1 MIDLSSIVTDS
12 RFAQTFTVYRT
23 TGDWVGARFVE
34 NEEVE
39 ITMTGTISIANARQ
53 IEFIPE
59 GDRVGGEISIHT
71 NSPLYCSRNYID
83 SSNNPVHSNADE
95 LLWHDERYKVYQVN
109 EYSDYGY
116 YFAIGQR
123 MAMD

>member
-1 MIDLSSIVTDS
+1 MIDLSSIVTDP
-12 RFAQTFTVYRT
+12 RFAQSFTVYRK
-23 TGDWVGARFVE
+23 TGDWVGARFKE
-34 NEEVE
+34 TEEKE
-39 ITMTGTISIANARQ
+39 ITTIGTISIASAKQ

-71 NSPLYCSRNYID
+71 TVPLYCSRNYID
-83 SSNNPVHSNADE
+83 SNGNTIHSNADE
-95 LLWHDERYKVYQVN
+95 ILWHGERYKIYQVN

-123 MAMD
+123 KLTD